1 MSTNPILRLRH
12 KRRTTARLQKQTR
25 QNRGLVSLGSLLV
38 LILGLLLLGSGY
50 AYAAVITNLP
60 SLDQLPTMMDP
71 NSGSLLQPTRLYDRS
86 GDHVLMTLA
95 PTDSQRI
102 YLPYQ
107 GEGDH
112 LPQTL
117 VQATLAAMDPGFW
130 SHSGYRLDGF
140 MNPNSHNT
148 IAQKLVSD
156 LLIWDE
162 PVSLRRALRERFLA
176 AQLTVRFGREKILE
190 WYLNSANYGHFAFGA
205 EAAAQLYFGK
215 PASQVTLAEAALL
228 ATVNQSPAQNPL
240 DNPQAAIQ
248 RQKELLSAIQNG
260 KLAQVDEIS
269 KARQAVLA
277 FQAPPQPSPFAAA
290 FIRLVLAQL
299 DENTNQER
307 IQRGGMQI
315 ITTLDFNLQVRS
327 ECTLE
332 TQLNRVNNPE
342 LVNETACPGSENLP
356 PLPPGLTAPE
366 SAAAT
371 VLDPRSGQILALVGQ
386 PDLPVSGNWSSLAPH
401 RPGTLLTP
409 FIYLAGFTRG
419 LSPASLV
426 WDLPSGNVEQS
437 TNQED
442 FLGPVRLRTA
452 LNNDSLST
460 AARVFDQMGAGLVQ
474 QTMSPFGL
482 NIPAANLEALLADE
496 NHYSV
501 TQMAHAY
508 GVFAAQGA
516 LTGVKTP
523 TGMSPGV
530 LVSIKTIEGQL
541 LVDWSVPV
549 TEQVV
554 SAQLAYL
561 ITDVLGDNLR
571 TRSGL
576 DYDRPV
582 TFKNG
587 RTLDGAES
595 WAIGYTPYRVIAV
608 WMAGKNHSPRI
619 STGLWT
625 AILRSSNIGVAPD
638 GWTQPPGML
647 RIKVCDPSG
656 LLPGGACPNIVD
668 EIFID
673 GFQPIQQD
681 TLYKSYFVNRETG
694 LLATVFTPEQKIEN
708 RVYMLVPPEAL
719 GWAKAANLPVPPTQ
733 YDNLQPP
740 APNPDAN
747 ITFPTMFAE
756 LQGKVI
762 ITGTASGADF
772 SYYRLQ
778 YGKGLK
784 PESWTLIGADSI
796 KPVTAGILAE
806 WDTSGLKGLYS
817 LQLLVVRTDKSL
829 QTATIQFTLNNP

>member
-1 MSTNPILRLRH
+1 MSSNPILRLRH
-12 KRRTTARLQKQTR
+12 KRRTNARLQKQTG

-38 LILGLLLLGSGY
+38 LILGLLLLGSGF
-50 AYAAVITNLP
+50 AYTTVINDLP
-60 SLDQLPTMMDP
+60 SLDQLPAMMDP

-95 PTDSQRI
+95 PTENRRI

-107 GEGDH
+107 GGGEH

-140 MNPNSHNT
+140 ANPNSHNT

-156 LLIWDE
+156 LLLWDE
-162 PVSLRRALRERFLA
+162 PASLRRALRERFLA

-190 WYLNSANYGHFAFGA
+190 WYLNSANYGRFAFGA

-215 PASQVTLAEAALL
+215 PASQLTLAEAALL
-228 ATVNQSPAQNPL
+228 AAVNQSPALNPI
-240 DNPQAAIQ
+240 DAPQAAIQ
-248 RQKELLSAIQNG
+248 RQKDVLDAIQNG
-260 KLAQVDEIS
+260 KLAQVDETNQ
-269 KARQAVLA
+269 ARQAVLA
-277 FQAPPQPSPFAAA
+277 FEDPTQPSPFAAA

-299 DENTNQER
+299 DENTNRER
-307 IQRGGMQI
+307 VQRGGMQI

-327 ECTLE
+327 ECALE
-332 TQLNRVNNPE
+332 TQINRVNNPE
-342 LVNETACPGSENLP
+342 LVNEIACPGSENLP
-356 PLPPGLTAPE
+356 PLPPDQTAPE
-366 SAAAT
+366 SASAT

-386 PDLPVSGNWSSLAPH
+386 PDLPATGNWTSLAPH

-426 WDLPSGNVEQS
+426 WDLPSDNDKQPS
-437 TNQED
+437 HQEE

-452 LNNDSLST
+452 LNSDSLST

-482 NIPAANLEALLADE
+482 NIPAANLDALLADE
-496 NHYSV
+496 NRYSV

-530 LVSIKTIEGQL
+530 LISIKTIEGQL

-549 TEQVV
+549 TEQIV

-561 ITDVLGDNLR
+561 LTDVLGDNVRAR
-571 TRSGL
+571 TGL

-587 RTLDGAES
+587 RTLDGTES

-608 WMAGKNHSPRI
+608 WMAGKDHSPRI

-625 AILRSSNIGVAPD
+625 AILRSSNVGVAPD

-647 RIKVCDPSG
+647 RLKVCDPSG

-673 GFQPIQQD
+673 GFQPVQQD

-719 GWAKAANLPVPPTQ
+719 NWAKAANLPVPPTQ

-756 LQGKVI
+756 LHGKVT

-784 PESWTLIGADSI
+784 PENWTLIGADSN
-796 KPVTAGILAE
+796 KPLLGGVLAE
-806 WDTSGLKGLYS
+806 WDTSGLNGLYS
-817 LQLLVVRTDKSL
+817 LQLLVVRTDNSL
-829 QTATIQFTLNNP
+829 QTATVQFTLNNP